1 MQSGRF
7 PEIEHREAHG
17 KRSAALGK
25 RASGHFWP
33 SQGYRNLGEAVAASR
48 RLGLSRTCSL
58 RAVEICDLEWSQVEF
73 DRTATLH
80 VRRAKN
86 GKSQRTRFGAT
97 SCGRFVSYSARPAA
111 ATCLRRSAVPRPPA
125 ALGRRGEQHGFS
137 GETWTEC
144 HGTAARTRRYIFPHH
159 GFKHKQNRR

>member
-1 MQSGRF
+1 MGSVPQHWANAPAAISGRPRAIAIWARRSPLPAALDCRGRAPCAPSRF
-7 PEIEHREAHG
+7 AIWNGHRSSLIA
-17 KRSAALGK
+17 RLPCTSAAP
-25 RASGHFWP
+25 RM
-33 SQGYRNLGEAVAASR
+33 ASR
-48 RLGLSRTCSL
+48 
-58 RAVEICDLEWSQVEF
+58 
-73 DRTATLH
+73 
-80 VRRAKN
+80 
-86 GKSQRTRFGAT
+86 QRTRFGAT